1 MGQDKII
8 SELMESIVNEIE
20 MTLSSKDIHHL
31 ALQDIVIAKAK
42 TQRSQS
48 IKDMEVDNE
57 DFLVHSELLKDVH
70 LELKVKSLLP
80 RNLYSDIV
88 EMYKT
93 RYQFEH
99 KKKLTRVHHNLLL
112 SHVHYDLD
120 SVLNYA
126 YCENQDCKFGHDENE
141 FNVLNKDYTEGK
153 VLNITHS
160 YCCKHCYSYDK
171 WSKQEDFKKLWNRD
185 PEHGRFLLEQ
195 RERWN
200 PQDSIQLDNFR
211 IYMNENWEI

>member
-8 SELMESIVNEIE
+8 SEIMESLVNEIE
-20 MTLSSKDIHHL
+20 KTPQIPKESTK
-31 ALQDIVIAKAK
+31 DIVIANAK
-42 TQRSQS
+42 TQS
-48 IKDMEVDNE
+48 INDMKIDNE

-70 LELKVKSLLP
+70 LELRVKLLLP
-80 RNLYSDIV
+80 QKLQSDII

-93 RYQFEH
+93 RYHHIH

-126 YCENQDCKFGHDENE
+126 YCENQDCKFDHDENE
-141 FNVLNKDYTEGK
+141 FNVLNKESVEGK
-153 VLNITHS
+153 VLNMTYN

-171 WSKQEDFKKLWNRD
+171 WSKEEDFQKVWNRN
-185 PEHGRFLLEQ
+185 PERCREILQQ
-195 RERWN
+195 REN
-200 PQDSIQLDNFR
+200 HIQDSIQLDNFR

>member
-8 SELMESIVNEIE
+8 SELMESIVNEI
-20 MTLSSKDIHHL
+20 
-31 ALQDIVIAKAK
+31 AK
-42 TQRSQS
+42 QS
-48 IKDMEVDNE
+48 IKDIEIDNE

-70 LELKVKSLLP
+70 LELRVKLLLP
-80 RNLYSDIV
+80 QKLQSDIM

-93 RYQFEH
+93 RYHHIH

-126 YCENQDCKFGHDENE
+126 YCQNEYCKFDHDENE

-160 YCCKHCYSYDK
+160 YCCKNCYSYDK
-171 WSKQEDFKKLWNRD
+171 WSKEDDFKKLWNRD
-185 PEHGRFLLEQ
+185 PEHGRFLLQQWEMQ
-195 RERWN
+195 N

-211 IYMNENWEI
+211 SYMNENWEI